1 MAYGSTAPPPKKS
14 RVPKGSHR
22 MPDGTI
28 MKDSA
33 MKKKAPVKKAPM
45 KKAPSKKKPLDF
57 DLKEGTFTRMAKD
70 KGYGDNVQKL
80 ATDIMKNKDKGVLPN
95 GKKIS
100 ALMIKKANFVVN
112 ARKFKK

>member
-1 MAYGSTAPPPKKS
+1 MAYGSSAPPPKKS

-33 MKKKAPVKKAPM
+33 MKKKAPVKK
-45 KKAPSKKKPLDF
+45 KLDF

-80 ATDIMKNKDKGVLPN
+80 ATDIMKHREKGVLPN
-95 GKKIS
+95 GKKIT

>member
-1 MAYGSTAPPPKKS
+1 MAYGSSAPPPKKS

-33 MKKKAPVKKAPM
+33 MKKKAPVKK
-45 KKAPSKKKPLDF
+45 KLDF
-57 DLKEGTFTRMAKD
+57 DLKEGTFTRMAKE

-80 ATDIMKNKDKGVLPN
+80 ATDIMKHREKGVLPN
-95 GKKIS
+95 GKKIT